1 MDGSSIE
8 SFKEKLDKE
17 YNWPSLYTFKFIV
30 PSGKEDEIKQ
40 LFSNHN
46 IREKYSSNG
55 NYVSI
60 TAEVMVQSSDRV
72 IEYYLEAN
80 KVEGVIAL

>member
-1 MDGSSIE
+1 MDGSSID

-17 YNWPSLYTFKFIV
+17 YDWPSLYTFKFIV
-30 PSGKEDEIKQ
+30 PKGKEGEIKQ
-40 LFSNHN
+40 LFSNHMT
-46 IREKYSSNG
+46 REKFSSNG

-60 TAEVMVQSSDRV
+60 TAEVMIQSSDKV
-72 IEYYLEAN
+72 VEYYLEAN

>member
-1 MDGSSIE
+1 MDGSSID

-30 PSGKEDEIKQ
+30 PKGKEDEIKDI
-40 LFSNHN
+40 FSNHDV
-46 IREKYSSNG
+46 REKFSSNG
-55 NYVSI
+55 NYVSV
-60 TAEVMVQSSDRV
+60 TADVMVQSSDKV
-72 IEYYLEAN
+72 IEFYLEAN

>member
-55 NYVSI
+55 NYVSV

>member
-1 MDGSSIE
+1 MQDGSIE

-17 YNWPSLYTFKFIV
+17 YDWPALYTFKFIT
-30 PSGKEDEIKQ
+30 PKDKAGKIKAI
-40 LFSNHN
+40 FSNHDV
-46 IREKYSSNG
+46 REKQSSKG
-55 NYVSI
+55 NYISL
-60 TAEVMVQSSDRV
+60 TAEVMVQSSDKV